1 MPSKSLVSGMV
12 FVFLIALL
20 VSMVEYFVPISK
32 KRQMDL
38 ICRRT
43 LLRME
48 VEGTLTEA
56 MKDELIS
63 SLEEKGFTGI
73 IVHPAGRAKYGDE
86 ISLHVEA
93 EYAYSKLS
101 GIFVRRNSVQK
112 MVYSKTTI
120 VRKVVN

>member
-63 SLEEKGFTGI
+63 SLEEK
-73 IVHPAGRAKYGDE
+73 
-86 ISLHVEA
+86 
-93 EYAYSKLS
+93 
-101 GIFVRRNSVQK
+101 
-112 MVYSKTTI
+112 
-120 VRKVVN
+120 